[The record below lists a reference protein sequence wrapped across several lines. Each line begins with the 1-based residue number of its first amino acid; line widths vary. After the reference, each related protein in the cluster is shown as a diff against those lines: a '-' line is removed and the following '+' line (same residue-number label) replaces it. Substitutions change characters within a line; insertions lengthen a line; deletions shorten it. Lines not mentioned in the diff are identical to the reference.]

1 MKIFKFLA
9 VGAVSFGMLNLVSCS
24 TKMESLT
31 DDIMDEL
38 ADAAEILNEDCE
50 NWEDTQD
57 AAEDLNEIADNLH
70 EILLDL
76 KKNRRKYEEEYLGM
90 TPEEIKEIE
99 KNMEEDHKETMKE
112 FMAAREKFQKNKEVC
127 KSASVQHALNR
138 IDAEFRAISKI
149 MSAIEDCD

>member
-24 TKMESLT
+24 TKTESLT

-90 TPEEIKEIE
+90 TPKEIKEIS
-99 KNMEEDHKETMKE
+99 KNMEEDRKETMKE

-127 KSASVQHALNR
+127 KSESVQHALNR
-138 IDAEFRAISKI
+138 IDEEFLAISMI